1 MELYGIKTKVL
12 QGDAQRPAT
21 SKSCLVY
28 FAGASSTVKTGE
40 PVKVTSYKEYK
51 DIYHKG
57 AEPKTT
63 LLLDKAAEYALSL
76 VGETR
81 SLLVYQ

>member
-28 FAGASSTVKTGE
+28 FAGASSTEKTGE

-51 DIYHKG
+51 DIYH
-57 AEPKTT
+57 
-63 LLLDKAAEYALSL
+63 
-76 VGETR
+76 
-81 SLLVYQ
+81 